1 MNDIFLSYSRDDQ
14 VIARRFAEAF
24 GREGLSVWWD
34 QTLNAGEAYDEVT
47 EKALLEAKA
56 VVVLWSKKSVVSRWV
71 RAEATQAERNKTLVP
86 AMIEPCTRPIMFE
99 LTQTADLSN
108 WKGDPGDAAWQAYL
122 ASVRKFVERGTV
134 AAGHTLSLPVAPQP
148 RRVGPVV
155 IATGVALILVAAAGV
170 WMLAHHRTNSGGERQ
185 AHGASNGKPVANAT
199 DASVAVLPF
208 KNMSADKDQEYFA
221 DGITEEILNSLA
233 GLHDL
238 KVTGRTSSFAYKGK
252 DVDLRTIGETLGVK
266 NILEGSIRKSGNN
279 LRITA
284 QLNDAKTG
292 YHLWSKTYDRPM
304 DDIFKIQE
312 DIATSVAQ
320 ALQISLGVGELG
332 TRPGM
337 TRNIEAYD
345 AFLASNAFTEPTPD
359 SMRTAMG
366 GLELA
371 TKLDPAFVDAWFA
384 LANVYAFAS
393 TTALPGNTPEGWAA
407 KADTVFEHI
416 KGISEYGQVLYEGL
430 AGDRSQNAWAMVD
443 AQKHFAKMTSLTLK
457 LGLNLNLV
465 ANDALF
471 AMATGRFAKALV
483 SLEHDKVVD
492 PLNTFVCLLLAHA
505 HAATGDL
512 PAAFAEEDRGMKIG
526 GYQVPLR
533 NLAVVTALATRN
545 RQLIEQRLSQAVDAE
560 TDAEGLNAA
569 MKARLDKPAGALTEL
584 RRRASTST
592 SPGGLSTIAIWMA
605 WFGDPAGALDIYRG
619 HADLFRSTRRNA
631 MTFDI
636 WGPVMRD
643 MRKLPGFKD
652 LVREMG
658 LVDYWRTYGWGD
670 LCKPVGK
677 DDFECH

>member
-1 MNDIFLSYSRDDQ
+1 MTDIFLSYSRDDQ
-14 VIARRFAEAF
+14 ATARRFAEGF
-24 GREGLSVWWD
+24 EREGLRVWWD

-56 VVVLWSKKSVVSRWV
+56 VVVLWSKKSVASRWV
-71 RAEATQAERNKTLVP
+71 RAEATQAERNRTLVP

-108 WKGDPGDAAWQAYL
+108 WKGDPGDAAWKAYV
-122 ASVRKFVERGTV
+122 ASVRKFVERDTAATGAAVSPTV
-134 AAGHTLSLPVAPQP
+134 APRPQ
-148 RRVGPVV
+148 RIGPAV
-155 IATGVALILVAAAGV
+155 IATGIALILVGAAGV
-170 WMLAHHRTNSGGERQ
+170 WVLAHRHSNPGGESRAQ
-185 AHGASNGKPVANAT
+185 GATNGLPATEAT

-233 GLHDL
+233 ALHDL
-238 KVTGRTSSFAYKGK
+238 KVTGRTSSFAFKGK

-266 NILEGSIRKSGNN
+266 NILEGSIRKAGNE

-359 SMRTAMG
+359 SMRAAMDR
-366 GLELA
+366 LELA
-371 TKLDPAFVDAWFA
+371 TKLDPAFVDAWFS

-393 TTALPGNTPEGWAA
+393 TTALPGDTPEGWAA
-407 KADTVFEHI
+407 KADAVLEHI

-443 AQKHFAKMTSLTLK
+443 AQKHFAKMSSLAQK
-457 LGLNLNLV
+457 LGLNLNLIGD
-465 ANDALF
+465 DALF
-471 AMATGRFAKALV
+471 TLATGRFANARA
-483 SLEHDKVVD
+483 SLQHDKVVD
-492 PLNTFVCLLLAHA
+492 PLNAFVCVLLAYA
-505 HAATGDL
+505 LAATRDL

-545 RQLIEQRLSQAVDAE
+545 RQLIEQRLSQAIDAE
-560 TDAEGLNAA
+560 TDAQGLNAA
-569 MKARLDKPAGALTEL
+569 MKARLDKAAGALTEL
-584 RRRASTST
+584 RLRASTST

-631 MTFDI
+631 MNFDI
-636 WGPVMRD
+636 WGPVMSD

-652 LVREMG
+652 LAREMG